1 MSTFTESNT
10 VEAYVRDLLAGLI
23 KAVPT
28 NTAQEPQA
36 TYDPIPKGIGWRY
49 AAPSEVPRQIQ
60 EVLVELWLRDAL
72 IRLNPEIAAQPDRAD
87 EVLYKLRAIVLSVR
101 SDGLIRANEEMTAWM
116 RGERSMPFGHNNEH
130 VPVRLID
137 LDDLEQNQYIVTQQY
152 TYRAG
157 ATERRADLVLLVNGL
172 PLVLIEAKTPVKK
185 CISWVDGAVQ
195 VHDDYEKF
203 VPELFVCN
211 VFSVATEGKA
221 YHYGSIGLPV
231 KDWGPWHLDGDGD
244 DGQHHPL
251 KSLKLSAESMLRP
264 HVVLDILGSF
274 TLFATN
280 KKKQR
285 IKIICRYQQ
294 YEAANKIVE
303 RVVAGYPRK
312 GLIWHFQGSGKSLL
326 MVFAA
331 QKLRMHA
338 GLKNPTVL
346 IVVDR
351 IDLDTQITGTF
362 TGADIPNLEKA
373 DTREKLQQLLAQDVR
388 KIIITTIFK
397 FGEGPNSTKGGSLND
412 RSNIIALVDEAH
424 RTQEGDLG
432 RKMRE
437 ALPNAFL
444 FGLTGTPI
452 NRADRNTF
460 YAFGADEDEKGYMS
474 RYGFEE
480 SIRDGATLKLHF
492 EPRLIEL
499 HIDKAALDAAYKD
512 LTGGLSD
519 LDKDNLAK
527 TAAKMAVL
535 VKTPER
541 IRKVCED
548 IVEHFQTKVE
558 PNGFKGQIVT
568 FDRESCLLFKTELD
582 KLLPPEA
589 TDIVMSVQASDKK
602 EHPEYAAY
610 ERSRDEEE
618 RLLDRFRDPAEPL
631 KLIIVTAKL
640 LTGFDAP
647 ILQAMYLDKPL
658 RDHTLLQAICR
669 VNRTYSEQKTH
680 GLIVDYLGIFDDVA
694 AALEFDDQSVKQV
707 VSNIQELKDK
717 LPEAMQKCLTFFA
730 GCDRTVQGYE
740 GLIAAQQCLPNNE
753 IRDNF
758 AAEYSVLNKI
768 WEALSPDT
776 VLGPF
781 EKDYKWLSQVYQ
793 SVQPSGGHG
802 KLIWHSLGA
811 KTIELIHQNVHVDA
825 VRDDLD
831 TLVLDADLLEAV
843 LSNPDPKK
851 AKEIEIKLKRRL
863 RGHGGNPKFKKLSER
878 LDALKDRF
886 ESGQINSVEFL
897 KQLLE
902 IAKETLQAEKE
913 VPPEEDEDRGKAAL
927 TELFNE
933 VKTAETPIMV
943 ERVVADIDEIVR
955 LVRFP
960 GWQGTQAGE
969 REVKKALRKAL
980 FKYKLHADEELFEKA
995 YSYIRQYY

>member
-1 MSTFTESNT
+1 MAFNESNT
-10 VEAYVRDLLAGLI
+10 VEAYLHDLLSGPA
-23 KAVPT
+23 KPVPP
-28 NTAQEPQA
+28 NVAQEPQA
-36 TYDPIPKGIGWRY
+36 SYSRAHKGLGWRRI
-49 AAPSEVPRQIQ
+49 ASTDFPRQSQ
-60 EVLVELWLRDAL
+60 EVLVEKWVREAL
-72 IRLNPEIAAQPDRAD
+72 IRLNPEIAADPELSDQ
-87 EVLYKLRAIVLSVR
+87 VLYKLRAIILSVR
-101 SDGLIRANEEMTAWM
+101 SDGLIRANEEMTAWL
-116 RGERSMPFGHNNEH
+116 RGERSMPFGQNNEH

-137 LDDLEQNQYIVTQQY
+137 FDNIEQNQYVVTQQFV
-152 TYRAG
+152 YRAG
-157 ATERRADLVLLVNGL
+157 SAERRADLVLLVNGF
-172 PLVLIEAKTPVKK
+172 PVVLIEAKTPTRSAV
-185 CISWVDGAVQ
+185 SWVDGAVQ
-195 VHDDYEKF
+195 VHDDYEKY

-211 VFSVATEGKA
+211 VFSVATEGKE
-221 YHYGSIGLPV
+221 YHYGSLGLPV
-231 KDWGPWHLDGDGD
+231 KDWGPWNLDADGGDS
-244 DGQHHPL
+244 QRHPL
-251 KSLKLSAESMLRP
+251 HGLKLAAESMLRP
-264 HVVLDILGSF
+264 HVVLDILSSF
-274 TLFATN
+274 TLFATD
-280 KKKQR
+280 KKQRR

-303 RVVAGYPRK
+303 RVLAGYPKK

-331 QKLRMHA
+331 QKLRLHP

-373 DTREKLQQLLAQDVR
+373 ETRDKLQQLLAQDVR

-397 FGEGPNSTKGGSLND
+397 FGEADGTLNE

-432 RKMRE
+432 RKMRD

-452 NRADRNTF
+452 NRFDKNTF
-460 YAFGADEDEKGYMS
+460 YAFGADEDAKGYMS

-492 EPRLIEL
+492 EPRLVEL
-499 HIDKAALDAAYKD
+499 HIDKAAIDAAFKEM
-512 LTGGLSD
+512 TGGLSD
-519 LDKDNLAK
+519 LDKDNLGK

-541 IRKVCED
+541 IRHVCED
-548 IVEHFQTKVE
+548 IVQHFQSKVE

-568 FDRESCLLFKTELD
+568 FDRESCLLYKTELD

-589 TDIVMSVQASDKK
+589 SDVVMTVNANEPQYKPFA
-602 EHPEYAAY
+602 
-610 ERSRDEEE
+610 RGRDEEE
-618 RLLDRFRDPAEPL
+618 RLLDRFRDANDPL
-631 KLIIVTAKL
+631 KLLIVTSKL

-694 AALEFDDQSVKQV
+694 KALEFDEKGITAV
-707 VSNIQELKDK
+707 VSNIQELKDR
-717 LPEAMQKCLTFFA
+717 LPEAMQKCLAFFA
-730 GCDRTVQGYE
+730 GVDRTVEGYE
-740 GLIAAQQCLPNNE
+740 GLIAAQQCLPNNTV
-753 IRDNF
+753 RDNF
-758 AAEYSVLNKI
+758 AGEYSLLGKL
-768 WEALSPDT
+768 WEAISPDPI
-776 VLGPF
+776 LGQY

-793 SVQPSGGHG
+793 SVQPSSGHG

-851 AKEIEIKLKRRL
+851 AKEIEIKVARRL
-863 RGHGGNPKFKKLSER
+863 RKHLGNPKFKALSER
-878 LDALKDRF
+878 LDALRDRF
-886 ESGQINSVEFL
+886 ESGVLNSVEFL
-897 KQLLE
+897 KQLLQ
-902 IAKETLQAEKE
+902 IAKEVLQAEKE
-913 VPPEEDEDRGKAAL
+913 IPPEEDEDRGKAAL
-927 TELFNE
+927 TELFAE

-943 ERVVADIDEIVR
+943 ERVVTDIDEIVR

-960 GWQGTQAGE
+960 GWQDTLAGE
-969 REVKKALRKAL
+969 REIKKALRKAL